1 MEEGKERKCGCR
13 AACVY
18 RTRENKRIWEDKQEM
33 KGIWRIEQQL
43 ERMQM
48 VSGFHIITVCGVLH
62 FSFSA
67 GYCMHVCVCQRGCTH
82 TYFMLKGACSVQT
95 QHALYCLC
103 ERSIICA

>member
-13 AACVY
+13 AAYVY

-48 VSGFHIITVCGVLH
+48 VGCVGCCVSVQDT
-62 FSFSA
+62 A
-67 GYCMHVCVCQRGCTH
+67 CMCAYLKEGAH
-82 TYFMLKGACSVQT
+82 TYLMLKGVCSEQT

-103 ERSIICA
+103 ERSIICV